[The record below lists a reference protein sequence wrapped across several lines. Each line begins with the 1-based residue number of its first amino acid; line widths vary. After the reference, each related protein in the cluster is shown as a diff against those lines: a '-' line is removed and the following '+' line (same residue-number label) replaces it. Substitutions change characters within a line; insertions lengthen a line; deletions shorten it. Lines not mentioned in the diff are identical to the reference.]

1 MKFNSFFF
9 LSCIQYR
16 RLRVV
21 RWLADGVDEVGEI
34 ISRFEKKSFYL
45 KGLKFLNVER
55 AFAGPVVIWERKNVG
70 FHHHQQINLQIRTA
84 KGVCAGFKGAQENG
98 CTRMLK

>member
-1 MKFNSFFF
+1 M
-9 LSCIQYR
+9 CQYIPSLHM
-16 RLRVV
+16 RLRV

-55 AFAGPVVIWERKNVG
+55 VFAGPVVIWERKNVG

-84 KGVCAGFKGAQENG
+84 KGVCAGSKGAQENG